1 MMHPAPSAAPRRRFS
16 VCAAGFVAVLS
27 AAACGTPLMTLPRVS
42 PGASV
47 AADARQAYD
56 EATAACRAIAN
67 FSPEI
72 GVKGSIGGRRLRARL
87 LAGLARPA
95 SVRLE
100 AFAGSQPIFF
110 FVARGGDA
118 TLVIPPPDDRV
129 LRGAPPDQVLEAV
142 TGLRVAPEDL
152 RMTLTGCAPDDSV
165 ANARALG
172 DDWRVIPGDV
182 TTYLHRE
189 GVRAP
194 WRVVAVVRRDSAGA
208 EWRAEYRNFEAG
220 LATAIRLTSSI
231 ARRFDLQLTLSQLDT
246 AFVELGDEAF
256 RLQIR
261 PSARPITLD
270 ELRDSGPL
278 GIPAK

>member
-1 MMHPAPSAAPRRRFS
+1 MTPAAPSAVPRRRLS
-16 VCAAGFVAVLS
+16 VAAAGVVAVLS
-27 AAACGTPLMTLPRVS
+27 AACGAPLMTLPPVS

-56 EATAACRAIAN
+56 EATAACRAIAG
-67 FSPEI
+67 FSAEI

-87 LAGLARPA
+87 LAGLVRPA

-110 FVARGGDA
+110 FVARGADA
-118 TLVIPPPDDRV
+118 TLVIPPPEDRV

-142 TGLRVAPEDL
+142 TGLRVAPDDL
-152 RMTLTGCAPDDSV
+152 RMTLTGCAPDDSI
-165 ANARALG
+165 ATGRALG

-182 TTYLHRE
+182 TSYLHRE
-189 GVRAP
+189 GARAP
-194 WRVVAVVRRDSAGA
+194 WRVVAVIRRDSAGA
-208 EWRAEYRNFEAG
+208 EWRAEYREFATG
-220 LATAIRLTSSI
+220 LPTAIRLTSSI
-231 ARRFDLQLTLSQLDT
+231 ARRFDLRLTLSQVDT
-246 AFVELGDEAF
+246 AAALGDEAF

-261 PSARPITLD
+261 STARPITLD
-270 ELRDSGPL
+270 ELRDAGPL